1 MDNVNIE
8 FTRGDTFKKKVLMY
22 KNENAA
28 DYIPS
33 EGDTIVFAAK
43 KSYTENQV
51 AVEINVPVDTG
62 ILEIRPEDTK
72 HLKYGVYVYEVE
84 LTTANGEVHTIIKGR
99 MTLLPEVR

>member
-1 MDNVNIE
+1 MDNINIE
-8 FTRGDTFKKKVLMY
+8 FTRGDTFKKKVLTH
-22 KNENAA
+22 KNDE

-51 AVEINVPVDTG
+51 AVEINVPADTG
-62 ILEIRPEDTK
+62 ILEIRPENTK
-72 HLKYGVYVYEVE
+72 QLKYGVYVYEVE
-84 LTTANGEVHTIIKGR
+84 LTTADGEVHTIIKGR